1 MKHFSREVRISQC
14 VFRDVAYVDTV
25 FARLHECV
33 CIFHTALRFRFNPIV
48 LCKLSSKSRWPSF
61 YDTHSGNDIICI
73 FTVDTSLP
81 LIWSKSTW
89 TTLFNLSSYDR
100 HFNLNNL
107 LVNFQQ
113 TCHVVLNAL
122 LQACTLLYIT
132 MNEPK
137 QNNTTFLWLTIDK
150 YLDWIEHL
158 MKVLLTIFSE
168 LFALRIL
175 T

>member
-1 MKHFSREVRISQC
+1 MWIPYLQDC
-14 VFRDVAYVDTV
+14 MNVF
-25 FARLHECV
+25 

-48 LCKLSSKSRWPSF
+48 LCKLSSKSLRWPSF
-61 YDTHSGNDIICI
+61 YDTHSGNDRICI
-73 FTVDTSLP
+73 FTVDTSLH

-89 TTLFNLSSYDR
+89 TTLFNLSSYER
-100 HFNLNNL
+100 HINLNNL

-113 TCHVVLNAL
+113 TCNVVLNAL
-122 LQACTLLYIT
+122 LQASTLLYIT
-132 MNEPK
+132 MNEVK

-168 LFALRIL
+168 LFALRIMS
-175 T
+175 